1 MSGLLN
7 RLNALIG
14 TKDHKP
20 IKKTKITHK
29 ENFQSFEDYKLNHRV
44 HQHKAIKSTE
54 NTQIGQ
60 IILPNGTGKT
70 REQL

>member
-29 ENFQSFEDYKLNHRV
+29 ENFQLVEFHHYINEFDHF
-44 HQHKAIKSTE
+44 
-54 NTQIGQ
+54 
-60 IILPNGTGKT
+60 
-70 REQL
+70 